1 MHNRPASP
9 DDGFVRPFGVTQAEQ
24 RAIEERAIE
33 ERQIAE
39 RRIESLLLEADR
51 LELEFE
57 EIVRNRQ
64 LAREFA
70 AIIHVPGRMFS

>member
-51 LELEFE
+51 LEFDDML
-57 EIVRNRQ
+57 RNRQ